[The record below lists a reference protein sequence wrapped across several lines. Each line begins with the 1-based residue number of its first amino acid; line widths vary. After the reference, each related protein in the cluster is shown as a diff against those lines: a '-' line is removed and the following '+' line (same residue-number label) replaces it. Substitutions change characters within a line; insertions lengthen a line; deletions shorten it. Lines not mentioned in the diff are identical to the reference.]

1 MATKLIITEEQLK
14 TLMERKHQY
23 VDNTPEGEVEEE
35 ETNGPN
41 SAIITLDTEEEEEE
55 EYNEEEEDDSMMSES
70 IKAVKAN
77 FKRFL

>member
-41 SAIITLDTEEEEEE
+41 SAIITLDTEEEEE
-55 EYNEEEEDDSMMSES
+55 YNEEEEDDSMMSES

>member
-41 SAIITLDTEEEEEE
+41 SAIITLDTEEEEE
-55 EYNEEEEDDSMMSES
+55 YNEEEDDSMMSES